1 MMIKSRTISLL
12 LAITFGVLSFSLQ
25 AAPAQ
30 KKLPVLDRM
39 VASVNNE
46 AITESELNQQTELL
60 LVRLRQTDTPMP
72 SLPVLH
78 KQLLEKMILEK
89 CQLQLAAAE
98 GITID
103 EKILNQT
110 MHEIANRD
118 NLSIMQMQAFLEEQG
133 ISFSQFRETIKT
145 ELLLSK
151 IQQKEIGPRI
161 TISKTEV
168 ENFLASP
175 AGQDQFG
182 TEYRL
187 GHILISLPEEPS
199 NTRSIQEPTL
209 MQIEA
214 EANALVKELKRGA
227 DFAKT
232 AMAKSAGQ
240 QALNGGDLGWRNTAS
255 IPSTFAKIAPTLRV
269 GEIYGPIRNDSGY
282 HIIKLLDKRSAGST
296 QQKTSINARNKAM
309 DTLYQR
315 KFDEL
320 VVTWLRHL
328 RSEAEIKIYLN
339 ET

>member
-1 MMIKSRTISLL
+1 MVKSYTFSFI
-12 LAITFGVLSFSLQ
+12 LACTLGLLSFSLQ
-25 AAPAQ
+25 AAPTQ

-46 AITESELNQQTELL
+46 AITESELNRQTELL

-72 SLPVLH
+72 SLPILH

-89 CQLQLAAAE
+89 CQLQIAAAE

-103 EKILNQT
+103 DKTLNQAIND
-110 MHEIANRD
+110 IANRD
-118 NLSIMQMQAFLEEQG
+118 NLSVSQMQEFLEEQG
-133 ISFSQFRETIKT
+133 ITFAQFRETIKT

-151 IQQKEIGPRI
+151 IQQKEVGQRI
-161 TISKTEV
+161 TISKAEV
-168 ENFLASP
+168 EHFLASP
-175 AGQDQFG
+175 TGQDQSG
-182 TEYRL
+182 VEYRL
-187 GHILISLPEEPS
+187 SHILIPLPEEAS
-199 NTRSIQEPTL
+199 KAELQK
-209 MQIEA
+209 IEVD
-214 EANALVKELKRGA
+214 ANALVKELKHGA

-240 QALNGGDLGWRNTAS
+240 QALQGGDLGWRNTAT
-255 IPSTFAKIAPTLRV
+255 IPSTFSKIAPTLRV

-282 HIIKLLDKRSAGST
+282 HIIKLLDKRSQSAT
-296 QQKTSINARNKAM
+296 QPKTSINARNKAM
-309 DTLYQR
+309 DSLYQR

-328 RSEAEIKIYLN
+328 RSEAEIEIYLN